1 MKKFLYSLPLLLI
14 SCYHDSLKQRSN
26 SMILRKDIFISCETD
41 SKCGV
46 FDKKISGTA
55 TRIKVDENYYWLT
68 AGHVCYKK
76 SDNLIILNTKIF
88 AIVSGSND
96 IEIINIVKI
105 DEKKDLC
112 ILDAKKDDAREISKE
127 GPSPSD
133 PVFAVAYPSGIFS
146 KDMMPIY
153 DGRWSGK
160 LDDEGGRC
168 LVTIPVSG
176 GSSGASILNKKGE
189 VVGVISSVSTDF
201 NHITITPCY
210 EDIIGFL
217 SNVNLPK

>member
-14 SCYHDSLKQRSN
+14 SCYHNSLKQRSN

-46 FDKKISGTA
+46 FD
-55 TRIKVDENYYWLT
+55 
-68 AGHVCYKK
+68 
-76 SDNLIILNTKIF
+76 TKIF